1 MVEQYTTFQG
11 YGATDSLDL
20 GRLDGCTINLLWT
33 TSDNIG
39 GAHGTTMTTA
49 FAFDAET
56 GERLSLSDV
65 AINADALSM
74 QLEEQV
80 LQQMEQA
87 PEQYFSEA
95 QQWVP
100 QLLEDGC
107 WYFSEDGVVLLSNPG
122 VLAPYSAGT
131 LKFTAT
137 YEALTGLLDERWI
150 PDPAADSQGEPQI
163 ALTADDGAPAPT
175 ETVQADT
182 SGAEM
187 VLWTDGVLEDFR
199 IWRVTSSDGVTWYR
213 GGLLLRRRPP
223 GGGAGRGPDSH
234 AARCHDQ
241 CDDFLYGG
249 RGDRLPG
256 HRGERQGRFGVF
268 PGTGHGH

>member
-1 MVEQYTTFQG
+1 MPTCQSGYRQSSTTSPMTDGALLCTVRLSAPTVTVEGRDAAQSAIQAVLDQMADQRQTEAEQIAEIARSDRPMVEQYTTFQG

-56 GERLSLSDV
+56 GSGSACRTV

-87 PEQYFSEA
+87 PEQYFSDA

-122 VLAPYSAGT
+122 VLAPYSAGN
-131 LKFTAT
+131 
-137 YEALTGLLDERWI
+137 
-150 PDPAADSQGEPQI
+150 
-163 ALTADDGAPAPT
+163 
-175 ETVQADT
+175 
-182 SGAEM
+182 AE
-187 VLWTDGVLEDFR
+187 VYPRHT
-199 IWRVTSSDGVTWYR
+199 
-213 GGLLLRRRPP
+213 RP
-223 GGGAGRGPDSH
+223 
-234 AARCHDQ
+234 
-241 CDDFLYGG
+241 
-249 RGDRLPG
+249 
-256 HRGERQGRFGVF
+256 
-268 PGTGHGH
+268 